1 VALSELGSYGK
12 QSTAYAGL
20 AAPVQGAPPP
30 TLTLLP
36 QTETLTTA
44 NSKTAATVEQRVS
57 RELLVNVT
65 ASFLMV
71 GGIGAA
77 SQAVLPFQYG
87 PRVDVLA
94 KYESSRR
101 DLWITTGEFVD
112 SRNVN
117 GPCLGLVAE
126 PNQPVPECAPQSDIG
141 LVEEVWRHSLT
152 RHSITELGAG
162 FNVTR
167 SHLPPIEPGY
177 DIIPYPVAMAAYA
190 YNSPTTLRYPGY
202 SGSTNQFRLQVA
214 LAPTIDYR
222 GLPDD
227 AASATLVYGYAKHR
241 FSIAEQILASD
252 TLGTGFTSSVKAFE
266 ARTDVRYTV
275 SRHVAFTAALVYGWL
290 NQAPYG
296 PLSSGY
302 GSLGFLVDSGELRY

>member
-1 VALSELGSYGK
+1 
-12 QSTAYAGL
+12 
-20 AAPVQGAPPP
+20 
-30 TLTLLP
+30 
-36 QTETLTTA
+36 
-44 NSKTAATVEQRVS
+44 
-57 RELLVNVT
+57 
-65 ASFLMV
+65 
-71 GGIGAA
+71 
-77 SQAVLPFQYG
+77 
-87 PRVDVLA
+87 
-94 KYESSRR
+94 
-101 DLWITTGEFVD
+101 
-112 SRNVN
+112 
-117 GPCLGLVAE
+117 
-126 PNQPVPECAPQSDIG
+126 
-141 LVEEVWRHSLT
+141 
-152 RHSITELGAG
+152 
-162 FNVTR
+162 VTR